1 MIRVLRTGS
10 LMNQRENQD
19 DEFVHGGKNE
29 QENPKEKV
37 RYNCTICR
45 YAWKKIKE
53 GKITVLVK
61 VAISVIK
68 HYDPKQCG
76 KRGFVLFT
84 VPYYKSSLK
93 AVRVRTHEV

>member
-53 GKITVLVK
+53 
-61 VAISVIK
+61 
-68 HYDPKQCG
+68 
-76 KRGFVLFT
+76 
-84 VPYYKSSLK
+84 
-93 AVRVRTHEV
+93 